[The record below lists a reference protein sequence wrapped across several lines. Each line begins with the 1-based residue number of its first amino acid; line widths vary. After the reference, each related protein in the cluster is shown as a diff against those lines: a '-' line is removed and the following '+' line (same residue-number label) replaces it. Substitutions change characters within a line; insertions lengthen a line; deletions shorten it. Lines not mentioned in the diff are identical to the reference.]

1 MTTLTPDQLPSAN
14 AQFIA
19 YGSPERVA
27 DPLGGDEA
35 ISIRPQVFVRYYRG
49 IKIKDLRAPNDDT
62 MNVVFDPTSVGLEKE
77 FGAYMNSDD
86 RVAAY
91 LREQFEAGNPLD
103 IGVEYQ
109 RRKKTKND
117 KLGISPLPPIHALRG
132 ASNPDGTG
140 NHGVMLGESGN
151 NTHSKIALVNGR
163 RTTVIQSDPREWQ
176 GLVSNT
182 QGDLPPAGWKAL
194 TDKEDWTRLGVI
206 TPKGDAALA
215 QAPSVGQQ
223 AQEGG
228 AMQGLDM
235 NVLSKIIGNEVR
247 KGLKEYGENL
257 MRQEDATRGTSTSQ
271 APNSSVEGK
280 PWTVW
285 INKDQMNLGSFLVAG
300 EAYALRWAFTYLG
313 ALGDEVLNNDTEI
326 RWEAARELADAS
338 QKIGDKV
345 QATAYNGEIRAD
357 RTSAS
362 FKEAVMWVRFH
373 IENSYPFSAAEDFDY
388 EAWFSNVGRSATATL
403 KTAEGLAQTYL
414 DERYPK
420 ATNETKGDQNAQPDT
435 SSGDDRTHMVSAY
448 LQLLAQKWNDRD
460 GVFALAREAKQKN
473 LLGTKVWAS
482 PSDGQFSVEPF
493 DGGQELTIGDL
504 TKNQYGLLSQAADVT
519 PSNEERA
526 QSSAETE
533 NETPQEEIQAPATQV
548 QAQQAAE
555 AAQAVPVQRS
565 AQHIAA
571 ALAKAT
577 TEDAVSDGYHAARE
591 ANLLTAEV
599 AVKRG
604 VGPFGISPVRPDTE
618 GAESMTLGAVFDA
631 FRAAIDA
638 AQQPTSEG
646 EATKSESADAEA
658 QEAQPSDQGTTQ
670 PPTETDTAL
679 AQPGSDQKDEQ
690 AATQAP
696 QEETPATEKADT
708 ATADSNSPAM
718 DIAERGL
725 TATTTEEIKALV
737 EEAKEQEVDAE
748 VITIR
753 GATGPLSNFLTSR
766 LKRAAKNGR

>member
-49 IKIKDLRAPNDDT
+49 IKIKDLRAPNKDT
-62 MNVVFDPTSVGLEKE
+62 VNVVFDPTSVGLEKE

-117 KLGISPLPPIHALRG
+117 KQGISPLPPIHALRG

-163 RTTVIQSDPREWQ
+163 RTTVVQSDPREWQ

-194 TDKEDWTRLGVI
+194 TNKEDWTRLGVI

-215 QAPSVGQQ
+215 QAPSAVQQ

-228 AMQGLDM
+228 AVQGLDM

-257 MRQEDATRGTSTSQ
+257 MRQEDANRGTPASQ
-271 APNSSVEGK
+271 SPNSSVEGK

-300 EAYALRWAFTYLG
+300 EGYALRWAFTYLG
-313 ALGDEVLNNDTEI
+313 GLGDEVLNSDTEI

-357 RTSAS
+357 RTSSS
-362 FKEAVMWVRFH
+362 FKESVMWVRFH

-388 EAWFSNVGRSATATL
+388 EAWFSNVGRSATVSL
-403 KTAEGLAQTYL
+403 KSTETLAQAYL

-420 ATNETKGDQNAQPDT
+420 AHNETKGSQGEQVAT
-435 SSGDDRTHMVSAY
+435 TSGDDRTHIVSAY

-473 LLGTKVWAS
+473 LLGTKVWAN

-519 PSNEERA
+519 PSNEGQA
-526 QSSAETE
+526 PAAAETE
-533 NETPQEEIQAPATQV
+533 NEPPQEETQAPAPQD
-548 QAQQAAE
+548 QAQQAPE
-555 AAQAVPVQRS
+555 AAQAAPVQRS

-571 ALAKAT
+571 ALAQAT
-577 TEDAVSDGYHAARE
+577 TEDAVSDGYRSARE
-591 ANLLTAEV
+591 SNLLTAEV
-599 AVKRG
+599 AVKHG

-638 AQQPTSEG
+638 AQQPTPESE
-646 EATKSESADAEA
+646 TDKSESGEPETQETEQLA
-658 QEAQPSDQGTTQ
+658 QEATQ
-670 PPTETDTAL
+670 PPSEPEADTAP
-679 AQPGSDQKDEQ
+679 AQPEGDRKDEQ
-690 AATQAP
+690 AATQTP
-696 QEETPATEKADT
+696 QEEAPEEADT
-708 ATADSNSPAM
+708 ATADSDSPAL
-718 DIAERGL
+718 DIAERAL

-737 EEAKEQEVDAE
+737 EEAKKQEVDAE